1 MMVKS
6 MMKQESKISFNIK
19 GVGVSL
25 IDNEPKEILFV
36 SVYKLAFSIS
46 KVSPTALNFD
56 RAISSNRKM
65 GKLKAWM
72 Q

>member
-46 KVSPTALNFD
+46 KVSPTALKFD